1 MRYLPITLL
10 LGSIAVAFA
19 CAVAIPEPAH
29 AEIAAECTIPT
40 AAAPKALAICE
51 ALRVELRIAA
61 EDWDRDPCATEFM
74 RRGMRNFARSR
85 ARSAAQQTVNGA
97 EQNEVN
103 AFEADHG
110 EGFTRTFCG
119 DGVLQAEFGEACDD
133 GNDVEDD
140 GCMSNCEIS
149 P

>member
-1 MRYLPITLL
+1 MRYLPISLL
-10 LGSIAVAFA
+10 LLSIAG
-19 CAVAIPEPAH
+19 AVTWALALPEPAR

-40 AAAPKALAICE
+40 AAGPKALALCE
-51 ALRVELRIAA
+51 VLRVELRIAA
-61 EDWDRDPCATEFM
+61 ADWDRDPCATEFM
-74 RRGMRNFARSR
+74 RRGMRDFARSR
-85 ARSAAQQTVNGA
+85 ARSAAQRTVNGA

-119 DGVLQAEFGEACDD
+119 DGVLQAEYGEVCDD
-133 GNDVEDD
+133 GNDDEAD
-140 GCMSNCEIS
+140 GCMSNCQPS